1 MFFLEKF
8 NNELNNINRKKIDP
22 KLIIS
27 STEHY
32 YNEKY
37 KTWILLKKFSSKTK
51 ISIIEHGGNHTD
63 LNWNFGYDKILGD
76 EFFSWHKINNKKK
89 LPVPKYIGF
98 TSKISEKK
106 NLIYCGYESL
116 KYPSKISRS
125 PFGIENLKSFY
136 NIKQIKDKLD
146 KKIYKNFF
154 IVKKNL
160 KI

>member
-1 MFFLEKF
+1 M
-8 NNELNNINRKKIDP
+8 
-22 KLIIS
+22 S
-27 STEHY
+27 QYS
-32 YNEKY
+32 
-37 KTWILLKKFSSKTK
+37 
-51 ISIIEHGGNHTD
+51 
-63 LNWNFGYDKILGD
+63 
-76 EFFSWHKINNKKK
+76 
-89 LPVPKYIGF
+89 
-98 TSKISEKK
+98 
-106 NLIYCGYESL
+106 

>member
-106 NLIYCGYESL
+106 NLIYCGYGL
-116 KYPSKISRS
+116 
-125 PFGIENLKSFY
+125 
-136 NIKQIKDKLD
+136 
-146 KKIYKNFF
+146 
-154 IVKKNL
+154 
-160 KI
+160 